1 MKARAI
7 DANVILRFLT
17 RDQPEQAERCK
28 VLFTRLEAGEEI
40 VYLPEVVVSEVVWTL
55 RSFYK
60 WPPKRIQRFVGH
72 MVALKGILL
81 QDRGKL
87 LHALALFAER
97 NINFSDALIAAE
109 MLARGYAEIYS
120 YDRDFD
126 KVTGVERVEP

>member
-1 MKARAI
+1 MKARAV

-28 VLFTRLEAGEEI
+28 ALFTRLEAGEEM
-40 VYLPEVVVSEVVWTL
+40 VYLPEVVISEVVWTL

-60 WPPKRIQRFVGH
+60 WPRQRIQRFVGH
-72 MVALKGILL
+72 VITLKGSQLE
-81 QDRGKL
+81 DRGKL

-109 MLARGYAEIYS
+109 MISRGYAEIYS

-126 KVTGVERVEP
+126 KVTRVERVEP